1 MNLPQ
6 LPQDKA
12 NHAIYGAFICASL
25 NWAIG
30 PYALLVVAVVAIGK
44 EVYDVYS
51 KTGHGEKADAL
62 WTIVGGALVL
72 F

>member
-1 MNLPQ
+1 MSLPQ

-12 NHAIYGAFICASL
+12 NHFVYGAVLCASCH
-25 NWAIG
+25 WAIG
-30 PYALLVVAVVAIGK
+30 PYALLVVAAVAIGK

>member
-12 NHAIYGAFICASL
+12 NHFVYGAVLCASCH
-25 NWAIG
+25 WAFG

-62 WTIVGGALVL
+62 WTIAGGALVL

>member
-1 MNLPQ
+1 MNFPQ

-12 NHAIYGAFICASL
+12 NHFVYGAVLCASCH
-25 NWAIG
+25 WAIG

-62 WTIVGGALVL
+62 WTIAGGALVL

>member
-12 NHAIYGAFICASL
+12 NHALYGALICASL

-30 PYALLVVAVVAIGK
+30 PYALLVVAAVAIGK

-51 KTGHGEKADAL
+51 KTGNGEKADAL